1 MISLFRYRRYIIQNA
16 KADLRHRYT
25 GTGLGVFWNVINP
38 LAQIAVYAVVFS
50 KLMKA
55 RLPNADSPFAWVLYL
70 SSGILTWTA
79 FNECVTRGVSS
90 FIENAAYLKKLPIP
104 EQVFVARTA
113 VAATFSLAISLTLL
127 LALTVLTHRRF
138 EAIWLL
144 APVACLLWQ
153 MMGFGMG
160 LLLGTV
166 NVFIRDVGPIVAVIF
181 QIWMWTVPI
190 IYIDTILSD
199 TLLKV
204 IRFNPPYPFI
214 LTIHDLLVFSTL
226 PPAWVWPAMAGWAAL
241 FTTAGFLVL
250 RALRAEIRD
259 ML

>member
-25 GTGLGVFWNVINP
+25 GTGLGIFWNVITP
-38 LAQIAVYAVVFS
+38 LTQIAVYAVVFS

-55 RLPNADSPFAWVLYL
+55 RLPNADSPYAWVLYL
-70 SSGILTWTA
+70 SSGVLAWTA
-79 FNECVTRGVSS
+79 FNECVTRGVTS

-104 EQVFVARTA
+104 EQIFVARTA
-113 VAATFSLAISLTLL
+113 VAATFSLTISLALI
-127 LALTVLTHRRF
+127 LALATVTHGRF
-138 EAIWLL
+138 DAKWLL
-144 APVACLLWQ
+144 VPVACLLWQ
-153 MMGFGMG
+153 AMGFGMG

-166 NVFIRDVGPIVAVIF
+166 NVFIRDVGPIVGVVF

-190 IYIDTILSD
+190 IYPDNILADTVQ
-199 TLLKV
+199 KAV
-204 IRFNPPYPFI
+204 QFNPPYPF
-214 LTIHDLLVFSTL
+214 LRAIHDLLVYSTM
-226 PPAWVWPAMAGWAAL
+226 PPTWVWPAMAGWAVIFMA
-241 FTTAGFLVL
+241 AGFLVL